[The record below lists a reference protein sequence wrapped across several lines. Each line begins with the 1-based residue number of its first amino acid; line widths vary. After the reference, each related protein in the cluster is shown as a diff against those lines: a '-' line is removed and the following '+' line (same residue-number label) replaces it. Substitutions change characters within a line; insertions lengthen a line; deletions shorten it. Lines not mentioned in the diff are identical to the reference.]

1 MPFFKTTDQK
11 PRHNGL
17 FRICVCYSHKN
28 GEMHKQISGK
38 VGVRRKFLGNITI
51 CNLCNGFVNIVFVNY
66 AKKQDGSKL
75 DMVKNSEY
83 NGYGCITIVE
93 KRCYVASFAVA
104 AIFKMITKGCKAARR

>member
-1 MPFFKTTDQK
+1 MP
-11 PRHNGL
+11 RG
-17 FRICVCYSHKN
+17 
-28 GEMHKQISGK
+28 
-38 VGVRRKFLGNITI
+38 RRKQKAPMTALFVV
-51 CNLCNGFVNIVFVNY
+51 VNIVFVNY

-104 AIFKMITKGCKAARR
+104 TIFKMITKGCKAARR